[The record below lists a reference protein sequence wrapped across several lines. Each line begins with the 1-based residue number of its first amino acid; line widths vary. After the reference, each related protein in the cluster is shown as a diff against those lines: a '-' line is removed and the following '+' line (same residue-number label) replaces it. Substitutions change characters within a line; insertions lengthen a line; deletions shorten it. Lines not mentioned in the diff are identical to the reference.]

1 MITPKN
7 ILSHELI
14 GLRVTIL
21 TSPQP
26 RIVGVSGTIIFETK
40 NMLTLR
46 TNSGP
51 KKISKL
57 SAEKIRLLLPSG
69 VCFLD
74 VWFGRRNFEL
84 EYHPTQGTGVSENFD
99 DTPPFIGH
107 DVAFDS
113 LDEAAEHFK
122 SLLADAARTEVNH
135 LPQAMALRE
144 ENSIWKKSQ

>member
-14 GLRVTIL
+14 GLHATIL

-26 RIVGVSGTIIFETK
+26 RVVGLSGTIIFETK

-57 SAEKIRLLLPSG
+57 SAEKMRMLLPSS
-69 VCFLD
+69 VCFIRGPSLI
-74 VWFGRRNFEL
+74 GRPEDR
-84 EYHPTQGTGVSENFD
+84 VSR
-99 DTPPFIGH
+99 PH
-107 DVAFDS
+107 
-113 LDEAAEHFK
+113 
-122 SLLADAARTEVNH
+122 
-135 LPQAMALRE
+135 
-144 ENSIWKKSQ
+144 